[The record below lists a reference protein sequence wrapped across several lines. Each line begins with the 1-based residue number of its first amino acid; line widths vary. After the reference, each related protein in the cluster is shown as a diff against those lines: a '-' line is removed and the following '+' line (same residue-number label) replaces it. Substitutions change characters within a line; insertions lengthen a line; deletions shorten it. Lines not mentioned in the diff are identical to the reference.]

1 MSPLYFVTFVLIAQ
15 FVLVNVVVAVLMKH
29 LEDSN
34 KDAREEAEMEAEL
47 KEELHGMRRQSTA
60 SVGGAIG
67 LEGTAVKM
75 ETLSHE
81 QVSSVYSFIILLYI
95 KPQYS

>member
-1 MSPLYFVTFVLIAQ
+1 
-15 FVLVNVVVAVLMKH
+15 MKH

-81 QVSSVYSFIILLYI
+81 QVSSVYSCIILLYI